1 MIILL
6 TAVLG
11 VTLGVVI
18 GVFVMNKLVIKPSEI
33 RRKENLDSLETRHKE
48 NLKVQRE
55 SFDATMELVKA
66 EMKEATETL
75 LKQRQEEFTTSSHN
89 NIANIVT
96 PLQQSIKDMKE
107 AMDKNSRSQLDL
119 GGQMKS
125 QIEQMINQSQATK
138 LSADELAR
146 VFKHESKIQGDWGE
160 TILKELL
167 DSQGLTQGIHY
178 DTQYSIRDASGKVVK
193 TDEGNILRPD
203 VILHLDTRREV
214 IIDSKVS
221 LTAFMNYVN
230 ADNDLDKSKFLKA
243 HIDSIE
249 RHVKELAVKDY
260 SSYIQP
266 PKVKMDYV
274 LMFVPHA
281 GALWTAINAQPDL
294 WRKAMERN
302 VYIIDE
308 QSLFGAIKIINL
320 MWTQIAQAENHK
332 EVYRLADEILNR
344 VGQFMKSMDNIGG
357 ALEKASQAYTDSIN
371 KLQDGKQSICTTC
384 KQLEKLGAKQNKKNP
399 ITLNFQRTG
408 AKFFTT
414 KYTK

>member
-48 NLKVQRE
+48 DLKVQRE

-384 KQLEKLGAKQNKKNP
+384 KQLEKLGAKQNKK
-399 ITLNFQRTG
+399 IQLH
-408 AKFFTT
+408 
-414 KYTK
+414 